1 MRELVLLK
9 YQQKQIATF
18 FCSSKKLIV
27 CYRRVKNRKREDAIF
42 LEVEYKRD
50 VRCTDL
56 STPIKVP
63 NNKPCV
69 DMAKL
74 PILSLMAAKDV
85 AAQQKR
91 RSGMCP
97 LTSFIQGHS
106 TTILVCVYKAHF
118 KVGSDMSNNIETDN
132 AISGPLV
139 LLLLRRFCNYCYW
152 HC

>member
-27 CYRRVKNRKREDAIF
+27 CYRRVKNRKREDVIF

-74 PILSLMAAKDV
+74 PIFPLMAAKDV
-85 AAQQKR
+85 AAQ
-91 RSGMCP
+91 
-97 LTSFIQGHS
+97 T
-106 TTILVCVYKAHF
+106 
-118 KVGSDMSNNIETDN
+118 
-132 AISGPLV
+132 
-139 LLLLRRFCNYCYW
+139 
-152 HC
+152 